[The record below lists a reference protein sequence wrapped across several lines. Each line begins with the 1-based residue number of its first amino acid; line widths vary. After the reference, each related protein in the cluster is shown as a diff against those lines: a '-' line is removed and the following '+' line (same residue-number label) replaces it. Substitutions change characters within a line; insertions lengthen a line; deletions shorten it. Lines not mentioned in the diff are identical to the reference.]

1 MRIFLDPGH
10 GGVNPGAIGINGLNE
25 SEVNLDVALRTG
37 RLLQQEGYTVNY
49 SRTTDVNLS
58 LAERARLANEWG
70 ADYFVS
76 IHCNSNTNPIY
87 KGTETFFYREGSVAE
102 DFAVVVNN
110 ALVDEIETKNLGV
123 FAANFAVLR
132 LTRMPA
138 ILVELA
144 FLSNPEEAALLATDS
159 FRQKCAVGVSRGI
172 IDFTS

>member
-10 GGVNPGAIGINGLNE
+10 GGTNPGAIGINGLRE
-25 SEVNLDVALRTG
+25 SEVTLDVSLKTG
-37 RLLQQEGYTVNY
+37 RLLQAEGYTVNF
-49 SRTTDVNLS
+49 SRTSQVNVSLS
-58 LAERARLANEWG
+58 ERARLANEWG

-76 IHCNSNTNPIY
+76 IHCNSNVDPIY
-87 KGTETFFYREGSVAE
+87 KGTETFYYREGTVAE
-102 DFAVVVNN
+102 DFALAVNT
-110 ALVDEIETKNLGV
+110 ALVNEINTRDLGI
-123 FAANFAVLR
+123 FTANFAVLR

-144 FLSNPEEAALLATDS
+144 FLSNPEEAALLATES